1 MIKFNLKYL
10 SDYRTPLM
18 GIAAIMIILCHA
30 TDYGV
35 RMPNVMAKILME
47 GGLGVD
53 IFLMLSGIGCYYS
66 LLNFGAAPIAAWYK
80 RRLIRIFI
88 PYALMQIPF
97 WVYWLCIGNFDFLNQ
112 LYEFSTI
119 KFWTAHHG
127 AWYVALLLPLY
138 VITPPYFV

>member
-1 MIKFNLKYL
+1 MKFSLKYL

-18 GIAAIMIILCHA
+18 GIAALMVVLCHA
-30 TDYGV
+30 PKFGV
-35 RMPNVMAKILME
+35 SMTCSVATILQA

-53 IFLMLSGIGCYYS
+53 IFLLLSGIGCYYS
-66 LLNFGAAPIAAWYK
+66 LSKLGNVSIASWYK
-80 RRLIRIFI
+80 RRLVRIFV

-97 WVYWLCIGNFDFLNQ
+97 GIYWLCVCNFDFFDS

-119 KFWTAHHG
+119 KFWTLHKG

-138 VITPPYFV
+138 MLTPPIV